1 MRANLLSRL
10 VAAASGLV
18 LFGVFASISANA
30 AYVVTFEEVGPNVEA
45 VGGGSINLA
54 ALKFFD
60 TPTDG
65 ALVFAQGATELTG
78 AAAATPID
86 VYAGISGP
94 LSFGPGSLF
103 GATGGSGG
111 VVGVLGDDSE
121 LAVPTGYESGSL
133 LSEESV
139 YANQSLAS
147 MGLIPAVY
155 VYKWG
160 SGDTADSLTIVVGDV
175 PEPSSWALL
184 LLGFAGLGYIGNR
197 ASWKGLAIA
206 A

>member
-1 MRANLLSRL
+1 
-10 VAAASGLV
+10 
-18 LFGVFASISANA
+18 
-30 AYVVTFEEVGPNVEA
+30 
-45 VGGGSINLA
+45 
-54 ALKFFD
+54 
-60 TPTDG
+60 
-65 ALVFAQGATELTG
+65 
-78 AAAATPID
+78 
-86 VYAGISGP
+86 
-94 LSFGPGSLF
+94 
-103 GATGGSGG
+103 
-111 VVGVLGDDSE
+111 
-121 LAVPTGYESGSL
+121 L